1 VKSAQVLCLED
12 TTLSTLIKVEI
23 KHAMARRKISLVLE
37 IIQGK
42 ATVAEA
48 SRACNLRSS
57 EFEEWSGAE
66 SACPKTKLQ
75 SPMGEDEK

>member
-48 SRACNLRSS
+48 SRRA
-57 EFEEWSGAE
+57 
-66 SACPKTKLQ
+66 PKQ
-75 SPMGEDEK
+75 NYSPRWAKTRNDQDDPPGTNGRDG